1 MQLYSQT
8 VPTAPEPRVLAVH
21 GRAGVL
27 ESHPGLA
34 TNYSNNLHHTTKII
48 APVGDKSVPVG
59 TLVQQFT
66 VHDSDDDGIDIE
78 FTTTDIISELR

>member
-1 MQLYSQT
+1 MLAFYKVALAQRLSVLFKHSASWIALMSGCVQLYSQT
-8 VPTAPEPRVLAVH
+8 VPAAPEPRVLAVH

-48 APVGDKSVPVG
+48 APVGD
-59 TLVQQFT
+59 
-66 VHDSDDDGIDIE
+66 
-78 FTTTDIISELR
+78 R

>member
-1 MQLYSQT
+1 MLPSDICLCRQLYSQT
-8 VPTAPEPRVLAVH
+8 VPAAPEPRVLAVH

-48 APVGDKSVPVG
+48 APVGDRYS
-59 TLVQQFT
+59 TVQYRT
-66 VHDSDDDGIDIE
+66 VQYS
-78 FTTTDIISELR
+78 TVQYSTVQYSTV